1 MKTKLLFSSMAL
13 ATIFV
18 GCSDEQF
25 SNITNNT
32 TDLNN
37 RRVAGQ
43 VTVDFNSTSS
53 RIGQNENGQ
62 IVLSDNDVVG
72 ASLMDEFTGTYPVTN
87 LVNYIQT
94 NYPFTKADD
103 VWKST
108 GVLLEGNYFFTY
120 PFNACVQDRGA
131 LTNTV
136 PVDQLA
142 YDENN
147 NFNAWQSY
155 FDNQFYAGYK
165 YIHADDDCVDCEDVP
180 ALNVNVKLE
189 KVHAYP
195 VFKFTNQTGAPLDQ
209 PLKVYKLS
217 LRKQDHSMFYNTVAV
232 FPKAKQFVSDPTGD
246 NANEYGKYDLW
257 KTAIY
262 NPNNGDNVD
271 ATTPFGSDVVNSR
284 TLEYNVLFPE
294 GGYQVQNWADFEVT
308 MVVPAGLYGPMEVVL
323 YTNEGVGT
331 YPVFGPENGE
341 DYQVQSGVYKLSP
354 ERKSETSI
362 RIDINSL
369 KTNKTNF
376 TVQSTEN
383 FVEYL
388 EYIKNTGNSLQVI
401 VNTVGDKVEL
411 SQEVYDILKNK
422 NIKLR
427 LNGILN
433 IPAGV
438 PADAIDRI
446 NFYDNG
452 AVLVNKGVQTITE
465 SPVKD
470 KFSLAESN
478 VKVINYGDL
487 TVKADMPNSLITN
500 YGTMNVENA
509 TILNVVNASDETMHG
524 SLTVND
530 QLNVLYLLNMSDMT
544 IAEGATV
551 NVYSS
556 FSNVGTLTNN
566 GKLNIWPGRI
576 VDEVLFDKIYYGS
589 ELDDSQFPIIF
600 KNKFYSAFIQSDA
613 SATNAGLINNN
624 GIIDS
629 KGFISVDE
637 YTQITNIFDIIEIND
652 DYTDHYASVTSL
664 VNMGMGQINNNE
676 GGRITN
682 LSNFAYLTP
691 DKKSYT
697 SMAIMSELPSLII
710 NYYDAIKY
718 YLQQDF
724 VNVDMMYNQYG
735 FIDMSKND
743 GVKVSNQAQIVDNT
757 QKIDIDELTSHNQ
770 YIYVLRNKVDFNV
783 SISETDKSAPKYI
796 NTIWLLDAEGEVSGD
811 TNISAY
817 NLWLSGSNTITVL
830 AGKTLTLGITS
841 IDGITE
847 FRGAGTTH
855 LTNYVSVNNG
865 STLKMDNTWTADS
878 IVNIYANGANIL
890 EGGKVSDNIM
900 IDYNSLNDYVGP
912 WIIFD

>member
-94 NYPFTKADD
+94 NYPFTKVDD

-246 NANEYGKYDLW
+246 NANEYGKYNLW

-388 EYIKNTGNSLQVI
+388 EYIKNAGNSLQVI

-478 VKVINYGDL
+478 VKVINFGDL

-576 VDEVLFDKIYYGS
+576 VDEVLFDKLLFDVDVNIDNLYN
-589 ELDDSQFPIIF
+589 IIVN
-600 KNKFYSAFIQSDA
+600 KKFYSAFIQSDA
-613 SATNAGLINNN
+613 SATNAGVINNN

-629 KGFISVDE
+629 KGFISVGE
-637 YTQITNIFDIIEIND
+637 YTQITDIFNITEVN

-691 DKKSYT
+691 YKKSYT

-724 VNVDMMYNQYG
+724 VANMMYNQYG

-743 GVKVSNQAQIVDNT
+743 GVKVSDQAQIVDNT
-757 QKIDIDELTSHNQ
+757 QKIDIDKLTSHNQ